1 MDTLH
6 QQLSTLEE
14 LFQEVAHQ
22 YESAATSLREGH
34 LPERTPGFQL
44 EAARKVFTDTLNVLS
59 EVGETYGLAPV
70 SQHAS
75 LTSALDYLKIALD
88 AKKEIERQQ
97 KLIADARTIVDDAR
111 HISHQTNAELL
122 APVNA
127 ALDSLTQVLNE
138 NNHEEAE
145 LVVKGDHPVSR
156 LIAYTTHRDSL
167 NDEEYDSF
175 RLNIEE
181 SFGRSILR
189 DIDRGRITLDSA
201 TSFEKEV
208 IVGDVQEDTQNE
220 IIDIIDEI
228 EVDFVNEHEETEE
241 ESEEKP
247 EFFEETMHDEHE
259 PFWPPVF
266 EEQEQ
271 QEEPEQTLNG
281 EFEIDE
287 DFDPEED
294 TMTGRLSSNEEAT
307 H

>member
-22 YESAATSLREGH
+22 YESAAASLREGN

-75 LTSALDYLKIALD
+75 LPSALDYLRIAND
-88 AKKEIERQQ
+88 TRKEIERQH
-97 KLIADARTIVDDAR
+97 K
-111 HISHQTNAELL
+111 LL
-122 APVNA
+122 ADGRAVVDEARQITHHVNA
-127 ALDSLTQVLNE
+127 DLLTPVTSAANALSNALDEKKYDIAEQVVL
-138 NNHEEAE
+138 
-145 LVVKGDHPVSR
+145 GDHPLAR
-156 LIAYTTHRDSL
+156 LLAYTNHRDSL

-175 RLNIEE
+175 RLSIEE
-181 SFGRSILR
+181 NFGRSILR
-189 DIDRGRITLDSA
+189 DIDRGRITVPSSEPVEA
-201 TSFEKEV
+201 ETIINEA
-208 IVGDVQEDTQNE
+208 QEDTQNE

-228 EVDFVNEHEETEE
+228 EVDFVEEQEIEENSNGQNTE
-241 ESEEKP
+241 
-247 EFFEETMHDEHE
+247 FYDETMHDEHE

-266 EEQEQ
+266 DGNQESTD
-271 QEEPEQTLNG
+271 ETLNG

-294 TMTGRLSSNEEAT
+294 TMTGRLSSNEETT